1 MLISSK
7 SIWNEVLKYFIITFN
22 LAGTD
27 GREMFFEV
35 LKSLNHSITILPNV
49 WITSG
54 SGICKD
60 AKSIFNLL
68 ARYVMQGDVI
78 FVSQL
83 ASNVSMETFH
93 GNISRKSLIDLISA

>member
-1 MLISSK
+1 M
-7 SIWNEVLKYFIITFN
+7 VTFDFASN
-22 LAGTD
+22 D

-35 LKSLNHSITILPNV
+35 IKSLNHSVEILPNV

-54 SGICKD
+54 SGICRD

-68 ARYVMQGDVI
+68 ARYVLSEDVI
-78 FVSQL
+78 FVSQV

-93 GNISRKSLIDLISA
+93 GNISRKSLIDLITN